1 MCRNVCLHIRQKL
14 YEIVKGA
21 HVCMRKREREHAF
34 IGFWRPAFSGLSSSY
49 TMEPFMPPAV
59 IIMMHVKC
67 REVKE
72 KKSYNSVIIWASQNS
87 E

>member
-1 MCRNVCLHIRQKL
+1 MCVC
-14 YEIVKGA
+14 E
-21 HVCMRKREREHAF
+21 RERERGHAF
-34 IGFWRPAFSGLSSSY
+34 IGFLRPAFSGLSSSY

-59 IIMMHVKC
+59 IITMRVKC

-72 KKSYNSVIIWASQNS
+72 KKSRNLVNICALQNS